1 LYIGK
6 MYVGGASG
14 PSVKN
19 TVPPE
24 TLLPLGLVGC
34 VNPGP
39 LVGNPEID
47 ADPPP
52 PDFDEPDEDP
62 HPTTTH
68 ASTTAN
74 AAAENL

>member
-14 PSVKN
+14 PSVKF

-24 TLLPLGLVGC
+24 TLLPLGLVGA

-52 PDFDEPDEDP
+52 DFDEFDDDP
-62 HPTTTH
+62 HPTTTN
-68 ASTTAN
+68 ANTTTN
-74 AAAENL
+74 APAKNL